1 MRARPTELGDDSPL
15 PENPDDLDL
24 GVPSHLI
31 TTRVD
36 VRAAL
41 DRKRAAMA
49 AHPSQIPADSF
60 FLAMPDEIYAMAF
73 GTEWFTRRGA
83 APGTAETSL
92 PL

>member
-1 MRARPTELGDDSPL
+1 
-15 PENPDDLDL
+15 
-24 GVPSHLI
+24 
-31 TTRVD
+31 
-36 VRAAL
+36 
-41 DRKRAAMA
+41 MA
-49 AHPSQIPADSF
+49 AHPSQIPDDSF